1 MFGRD
6 SQVAGGNLPE
16 AQEGNTGVIVS
27 LTTGPFGQLFD
38 WLRNFLLRNII
49 YIVPKPFDIMQVDT
63 FVTAGATA
71 LWLDA
76 VPNFKLPHRRAWAV
90 LNGDAVL
97 GNDVFI
103 SSSQPS
109 AVGQGGRVLA
119 QGGSLSVPGG
129 SAMNVWLWPTA
140 GGSPISFYQFA

>member
-1 MFGRD
+1 MLGRD

-16 AQEGNTGVIVS
+16 AQEENTGVVVS

-49 YIVPKPFDIMQVDT
+49 YIVPRPFDIMQVDT
-63 FVTAGATA
+63 FLPVGATA

-76 VPNFKLPHRRAWAV
+76 VPGFKLPHRRAWAV
-90 LNGDAVL
+90 LNGDPVL

-103 SSSQPS
+103 SNSQPT
-109 AVGQGGRVLA
+109 AAGQGGRVLA

-129 SAMNVWLWPTA
+129 AAMNVWLWPTA